1 MNLAAL
7 GKDNV
12 RTFGEC
18 PALAF
23 EGRQL
28 TNVDQQRAANR
39 LANAL
44 RRLGAGPGDR
54 VVVML
59 PNCPEVMQMYAA
71 TASPR
76 KPRGRSGTDGST
88 PGQGAARPGRL
99 PLYSMLG
106 DALRDVLDPRLRG
119 S

>member
-28 TNVDQQRAANR
+28 TAPPIDWPTRCAGSARVRATGSSSCSRTARRWCRCTRRPPARGNR
-39 LANAL
+39 W
-44 RRLGAGPGDR
+44 
-54 VVVML
+54 
-59 PNCPEVMQMYAA
+59 
-71 TASPR
+71 
-76 KPRGRSGTDGST
+76 
-88 PGQGAARPGRL
+88 L